1 MSALHEEKLQ
11 RYIDESETKHQM
23 EMDEIEERKS
33 MQIMKL
39 IEEHEQSYAEMR
51 NYYNDITQNNL
62 TLISSLKEQ
71 MEELR
76 GQLEKSE
83 GTLAKVNILHPI
95 DFITHFTFILY
106 LGCITETYVFVVATI
121 SA

>member
-1 MSALHEEKLQ
+1 MSTLHDERLQ

-76 GQLEKSE
+76 SQLEKSE
-83 GTLAKVNILHPI
+83 RMLTKVSVLFSFSSFLQTLRYFFFSLLL
-95 DFITHFTFILY
+95 FEF
-106 LGCITETYVFVVATI
+106 
-121 SA
+121 

>member
-1 MSALHEEKLQ
+1 MSALHDEKLQ

-23 EMDEIEERKS
+23 EIDEIEERKS

-76 GQLEKSE
+76 SQLEKSE
-83 GTLAKVNILHPI
+83 RMLTKVNALYFHFGKFLH
-95 DFITHFTFILY
+95 FF
-106 LGCITETYVFVVATI
+106 FV
-121 SA
+121 SLEF